1 MIQSFADKDTE
12 RLWNRERIPPG
23 NRLEALKG
31 DRRGQRRLR
40 SLTTTDKLP
49 PVHPGEILMEDFLKG
64 MGITQHKLAVSIGV
78 PPRRINEI
86 VHGKRAVTA
95 DTALRLAKFFEMSP
109 QFWLGLQAQYD
120 LDGAEDR
127 IRSEIERIQPVQA
140 VSA

>member
-1 MIQSFADKDTE
+1 
-12 RLWNRERIPPG
+12 
-23 NRLEALKG
+23 
-31 DRRGQRRLR
+31 
-40 SLTTTDKLP
+40 
-49 PVHPGEILMEDFLKG
+49 MEDFLKG

-120 LDGAEDR
+120 LDVAEDK
-127 IRSEIERIQPVQA
+127 ILAEIERVQPLQA
-140 VSA
+140 ASA